1 MPKEWLSLSIM
12 MGLVDFLSFSPYIE
26 NLPFCPSK
34 SWFTVTELEKQCVS
48 PVLCQCFSVLSWGFC
63 PGADWMNRDVRK
75 ASLRVRVCVRYVRVR
90 GKFSPTLSTSCAQEV
105 HSPYRFIL

>member
-1 MPKEWLSLSIM
+1 M
-12 MGLVDFLSFSPYIE
+12 MGLVDFLSFSLYIE
-26 NLPFCPSK
+26 NGPFCLSK

-90 GKFSPTLSTSCAQEV
+90 GKFFSNSLNLVCPRSAFPIQVYSI
-105 HSPYRFIL
+105 RDG